1 MNKKRVNEDNA
12 RLVLGRVLIR
22 REHIKVIEKIIKKR
36 LRSSDFYI
44 EVGRPKYFGVI
55 GYPRYTENHARY
67 LSKDLHKYRYLRIRT
82 KLPNLKIEFSP
93 LKTVI
98 TAQRVYSKGKKLSK
112 VDETVE
118 EIRCYLEIHRSTR
131 YYVDFYR
138 LNTLDFDFR

>member
-1 MNKKRVNEDNA
+1 MCRNRYDIAMNKKRVNEDNA

-67 LSKDLHKYRYLRIRT
+67 LSKDLHKYRYLNYQI
-82 KLPNLKIEFSP
+82 L
-93 LKTVI
+93 
-98 TAQRVYSKGKKLSK
+98 
-112 VDETVE
+112 
-118 EIRCYLEIHRSTR
+118 RSSSHHLR
-131 YYVDFYR
+131 Q
-138 LNTLDFDFR
+138 